1 MYKQHSVFTHAL
13 TASYIH
19 AIIMYIHVSYTVFTH
34 VHFVD
39 LDILIRLDVDF
50 ATLQRFFNYSILARL
65 EDFVDLDILINL
77 KIL

>member
-1 MYKQHSVFTHAL
+1 MYKQQSAFTHAL

-19 AIIMYIHVSYTVFTH
+19 AMYSYTVITH

-50 ATLQRFFNYSILARL
+50 VTLQRFFNYSILARL
-65 EDFVDLDILINL
+65 EDFVDLDILLNL
-77 KIL
+77 KVL

>member
-1 MYKQHSVFTHAL
+1 MY
-13 TASYIH
+13 
-19 AIIMYIHVSYTVFTH
+19 SYTVITH
-34 VHFVD
+34 EHFVD

-50 ATLQRFFNYSILARL
+50 ATLQIFFNYSILARL

>member
-1 MYKQHSVFTHAL
+1 MY
-13 TASYIH
+13 
-19 AIIMYIHVSYTVFTH
+19 SYTVITH

-77 KIL
+77 IFFRFQHFAALGMFCRQTFHYT